1 MVCRRRVASAFLIAS
16 FLSVTFAVARAG
28 EPRALLELFTSQG
41 CSSCPAADRL
51 MGQLAK
57 DPALVA
63 LSVPVD
69 YWDYLGWRDTLANPA
84 HSARQRAYARV
95 RGDGQVYTPQIVVNG
110 AVDALGSDQTAVEQ
124 AIAETTKESSVM
136 SVPIALSVS
145 GSALSVKVPS
155 AETSEQAAAE
165 VWLCPVA
172 RTVAVA
178 IARGENR
185 GRTITYHNVVRN
197 WVKLGDWKGAQSTW
211 DVPLP
216 QIKAAGIDAAAVV
229 LQEGTLERPGI
240 VLGAALTPLQ

>member
-1 MVCRRRVASAFLIAS
+1 MVCRRRVASAFLIVS

-84 HSARQRAYARV
+84 HSARQRAYARA

-110 AVDALGSDQTAVEQ
+110 ALDALGSDQTAVEQ

-136 SVPIALSVS
+136 SVPITLSVS

-165 VWLCPVA
+165 VWQCPLA

-185 GRTITYHNVVRN
+185 GRTLTYHNVVRN

-229 LQEGTLERPGI
+229 LQEGTHERPGI

>member
-1 MVCRRRVASAFLIAS
+1 MVCRRVAPAFLIAS
-16 FLSVTFAVARAG
+16 FLTITFAVARAG

-110 AVDALGSDQTAVEQ
+110 AVDALGSDQAAVEQ
-124 AIAETTKESSVM
+124 AIAETTKESGVM
-136 SVPIALSVS
+136 SVPVTLSVS
-145 GSALSVKVPS
+145 GSALSVKVPA

-165 VWLCPVA
+165 VWLCPLA
-172 RTVAVA
+172 KTVAVA

-197 WVKLGDWKGAQSTW
+197 WVKLGDWKGGESTW

-216 QIKAAGIDAAAVV
+216 QIKAAGVDAAAVM
-229 LQEGTLERPGI
+229 LQEGTHDRPGI

>member
-1 MVCRRRVASAFLIAS
+1 MVCRRVAPAFLIAS
-16 FLSVTFAVARAG
+16 FVTITFAVARAG

-110 AVDALGSDQTAVEQ
+110 ALDALGSDQTAVEQ
-124 AIAETTKESSVM
+124 AIAETTKESGVM
-136 SVPIALSVS
+136 SVPITLSVN

-165 VWLCPVA
+165 VWLCPLA
-172 RTVAVA
+172 KTVAVA

-197 WVKLGDWKGAQSTW
+197 WVKLGNWKGAEATW

-216 QIKAAGIDAAAVV
+216 QIKAAGIDAAAVM
-229 LQEGTLERPGI
+229 LQEGTHDRPGI

>member
-1 MVCRRRVASAFLIAS
+1 MVCRRVAPAFLIAS

-124 AIAETTKESSVM
+124 AISASTKDAGVM
-136 SVPIALSVS
+136 SVPITLSVS

-165 VWLCPVA
+165 VWLCPLA

-185 GRTITYHNVVRN
+185 GKTITYHNVVRN

-216 QIKAAGIDAAAVV
+216 QIKAAGVDAAAVM
-229 LQEGTLERPGI
+229 LQEGTHERPGI

>member
-1 MVCRRRVASAFLIAS
+1 MVCRRVAPAFLIAS
-16 FLSVTFAVARAG
+16 FVTITFAVARAG

-110 AVDALGSDQTAVEQ
+110 ALDALGSDQTAVEQ
-124 AIAETTKESSVM
+124 AIAETTKESGVM
-136 SVPIALSVS
+136 SVPITLSVN

-165 VWLCPVA
+165 VWLCPLA
-172 RTVAVA
+172 KTVAVA

-197 WVKLGDWKGAQSTW
+197 WVKLGNWKGAESTW

-216 QIKAAGIDAAAVV
+216 QIKAAGIDAAAVM
-229 LQEGTLERPGI
+229 LQEGTHDRPGI

>member
-1 MVCRRRVASAFLIAS
+1 MVCRRVAPAFLIAS
-16 FLSVTFAVARAG
+16 FVTITFAVARAG

-110 AVDALGSDQTAVEQ
+110 ALDALGSDQTAVEQ
-124 AIAETTKESSVM
+124 AIAETTKESGVM
-136 SVPIALSVS
+136 SVPITLSVS

-165 VWLCPVA
+165 VWLCPLA
-172 RTVAVA
+172 KTVAVA

-197 WVKLGDWKGAQSTW
+197 WVKLGNWKGAESTW

-216 QIKAAGIDAAAVV
+216 QIKAAGIDAAAVM
-229 LQEGTLERPGI
+229 LQEGTHDRPGI